1 MNAAKKLAV
10 AVTAVFAIGGCAAPG
25 EQGQGFS
32 KQTLGTVL
40 GTVGGALVGSQ
51 IGSGS
56 GRTAAMIAGALA
68 GGALG
73 NWIGSNLDERDRQAL
88 AASTEQALASGQPVA
103 WQSGHSGAS
112 ATITPGES
120 KTVTRETTVRRSPKI
135 ATVANMSVINQPYQ
149 ALKSANL
156 RAAPSTSAEKVGGF
170 AVGQSFTA
178 LGRTENDWIAV
189 GRKGVTVGYVHAPLV
204 APVTAA
210 AAGDGATDLDSI
222 SVADAKGQG
231 FDLDAIEPA
240 APVSETVAVRTTCR
254 TVSYDV
260 KTTSGQERKTVDA
273 CQSADGAWELG

>member
-1 MNAAKKLAV
+1 MPTGRRLAIAV
-10 AVTAVFAIGGCAAPG
+10 AAMFAIGGCAAPG
-25 EQGQGFS
+25 EQGQGVS

-40 GTVGGALVGSQ
+40 GTVGGALIGSQ
-51 IGSGS
+51 IGGGS

-88 AASTEQALASGQPVA
+88 AVSTEQALASGNPVS
-103 WQSGHSGAS
+103 WQSAHSGAS

-135 ATVANMSVINQPYQ
+135 ATVANMRVINQPYQ

-170 AVGQSFTA
+170 ALGQTFTA
-178 LGRTENDWIAV
+178 LARTDNDWIAV
-189 GRKGVTVGYVHAPLV
+189 GRKGTTVGYVYAPLV
-204 APVTAA
+204 GPVAA
-210 AAGDGATDLDSI
+210 AREIATDLDSI
-222 SVADAKGQG
+222 SVATAKEQG
-231 FDLDAIEPA
+231 FDLDAIEPT

-254 TVSYDV
+254 TVAYNV
-260 KTTSGQERKTVDA
+260 KTASGEEQKTVDA
-273 CQSADGAWELG
+273 CQSADGAWQLG